1 MSTAEKRINCTA
13 KTLNTPPGGKM
24 GRYFNGGQVVG
35 EKIRKKERR

>member
-1 MSTAEKRINCTA
+1 MDALQRH
-13 KTLNTPPGGKM
+13 LTPHLEDKK